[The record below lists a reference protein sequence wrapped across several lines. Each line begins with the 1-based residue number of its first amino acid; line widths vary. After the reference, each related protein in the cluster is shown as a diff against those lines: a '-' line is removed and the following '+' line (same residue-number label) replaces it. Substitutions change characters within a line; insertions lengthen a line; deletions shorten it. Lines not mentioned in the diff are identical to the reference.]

1 MIAEFF
7 RGLRS
12 YGNAHRVI
20 IRHRLWRFLV
30 IPGILSIAVV
40 IAIIWFGGVYFD
52 NWANTLVQYAL
63 PESLRGDATRAI
75 AMVLLWILLVLLAF
89 MTYKHI
95 TLAFLAPILG
105 HLSEKTEVLLGHQ
118 SAEGFSIA
126 RTLQDLGRGITIN
139 LRNLLFTLVLTAI
152 VWPLVFVPV
161 IGAVVSTALILMI
174 QAYYGGFGLMD
185 CVLERKRFSVKQS
198 VHFAKLHR
206 GRILG
211 VGSGFMLLLAIPLI
225 GWFLAPAYGTVA
237 ATISALEKVEKTESP
252 HKK

>member
-126 RTLQDLGRGITIN
+126 RLLQDFGR
-139 LRNLLFTLVLTAI
+139 
-152 VWPLVFVPV
+152 W
-161 IGAVVSTALILMI
+161 
-174 QAYYGGFGLMD
+174 Q
-185 CVLERKRFSVKQS
+185 
-198 VHFAKLHR
+198 
-206 GRILG
+206 RI
-211 VGSGFMLLLAIPLI
+211 
-225 GWFLAPAYGTVA
+225 YA
-237 ATISALEKVEKTESP
+237 ATGNSGDRLVSGAGIWHGCCHHFRIGKS
-252 HKK
+252 